1 MNERGAGDRRR
12 LGSALALALVLAV
25 AAGSLAQQADH
36 LLPAAVLVIVGGTLV
51 GGILPARWWLA
62 AIVGLGVTVARFWT
76 PATVDAT
83 APAASMVATWIAPAV
98 ALAAGGFGAAML
110 KHLREE

>member
-1 MNERGAGDRRR
+1 MSEQGAGDRRR
-12 LGSALALALVLAV
+12 LGSALALALVLAA

-62 AIVGLGVTVARFWT
+62 AVVGFGVPVARLWA
-76 PATVDAT
+76 PAPVEATV
-83 APAASMVATWIAPAV
+83 PAASMVSTWIAPAV